1 MGQGS
6 TRIAIAD
13 ALTAAQFPLVGTVYR
28 GRTYINETDYEANE
42 AGYLTES
49 AEGGGCVVV
58 VNLPGP
64 DRRYRIALTGRASV
78 DDMNIHTVVLELFFA
93 NTSGDPLVAQDEYD
107 SVVDAIVPFI
117 RNNPTM
123 SAPEAVWS
131 AGEFKAGVVHSQSS
145 PYTGDD
151 GTTVFITGS
160 IKFESWEQIVGP
172 NGV

>member
-6 TRIAIAD
+6 TRIAITN
-13 ALTAAQFPLVGTVYR
+13 ALTEAQFPLVGAVHR
-28 GRTYINETDYEANE
+28 GRTYINETDFEQNA
-42 AGYLTES
+42 AGYFTES
-49 AEGGGCVVV
+49 IEGGGCVIV

-78 DDMNIHTVVLELFFA
+78 DDMNIHNVILELFYA
-93 NTSGDPLVAQDEYD
+93 NTSGDPLVTQDEYD

-123 SAPEAVWS
+123 SAPATVWS

-145 PYTGDD
+145 PYTSDD
-151 GTTVFITGS
+151 GTTVFISGT